1 MKYRNIIAGAMCAAL
16 ATSTFAQTTPAPA
29 PAPNPSSLANSV
41 GLMVYPGKGQ
51 DAGQQAMDEVEC
63 YNSSKAQ
70 SGYDPASPPPTA
82 RRCSRWAWWKA

>member
-1 MKYRNIIAGAMCAAL
+1 MIFGKVLSGAICAAL

-51 DAGQQAMDEVEC
+51 DAGQHPSADPG
-63 YNSSKAQ
+63 AQ
-70 SGYDPASPPPTA
+70 DGDIVRLRIAHVRLPFAAPRP
-82 RRCSRWAWWKA
+82 R